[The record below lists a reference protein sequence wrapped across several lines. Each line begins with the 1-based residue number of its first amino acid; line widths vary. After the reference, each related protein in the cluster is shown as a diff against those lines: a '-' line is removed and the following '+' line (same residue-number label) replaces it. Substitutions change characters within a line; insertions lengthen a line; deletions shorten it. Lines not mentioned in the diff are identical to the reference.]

1 MSQAPK
7 VKSRSKSVDDEKMI
21 DDILVQWRRERP
33 DLDPTS
39 MAVCGDVLR
48 TAEVIRQGILVNIST
63 YKLDFPQFD
72 VIMTLRRQ
80 GAGETLS
87 PSHLAKEMMLSTS
100 AMTNRLDRLEKRGF
114 IERIV
119 DPNDRRGL
127 KIALTQ
133 EGFALADEIVESHVK
148 TEDVMLEKL
157 SADEALTLR
166 ELLRKIG

>member
-1 MSQAPK
+1 
-7 VKSRSKSVDDEKMI
+7 
-21 DDILVQWRRERP
+21 
-33 DLDPTS
+33 
-39 MAVCGDVLR
+39 
-48 TAEVIRQGILVNIST
+48 
-63 YKLDFPQFD
+63 
-72 VIMTLRRQ
+72 
-80 GAGETLS
+80 
-87 PSHLAKEMMLSTS
+87 MLSTS